1 MTQPTR
7 QPPGLTFFEPKSQP
21 MQPQRPRPPGNK
33 TTRCAI
39 PTTGEMCCEPITS
52 YSMVRPGPTGSVR
65 HGSERSRRP
74 ITAPGNCYS
83 PALSAA
89 NQPTVHSPDRRP
101 CLHWRRVQQWY
112 CGPQV
117 AIPRPSQTIHTHPH
131 LYSIFGDYRT
141 SSPASNR
148 ETTRR
153 FSVNQSST
161 SPRQI
166 NSTEILTGA

>member
-1 MTQPTR
+1 
-7 QPPGLTFFEPKSQP
+7 
-21 MQPQRPRPPGNK
+21 
-33 TTRCAI
+33 
-39 PTTGEMCCEPITS
+39 MCCEPITS
-52 YSMVRPGPTGSVR
+52 YSMVGPGPTGSVR

-117 AIPRPSQTIHTHPH
+117 AIPRPSQRIHTHPH
-131 LYSIFGDYRT
+131 PYSTIVSQVLLHPTGNHASLLRESIIHIPTPNQLYRN
-141 SSPASNR
+141 SNR
-148 ETTRR
+148 R
-153 FSVNQSST
+153 
-161 SPRQI
+161 
-166 NSTEILTGA
+166 LTGIVACRRSRRRARRVHAC